1 VGAITIAGTW
11 RTTAPPE
18 DVWDVLVDLRTW
30 PTWWPAIRHVEPLVG
45 EPHAPD
51 VARLTFSTPAPLR
64 PMHVEL
70 TVTDRHPIEQLLVE
84 ATDGPLTGKGV
95 ISLAAIDGGS
105 ETTYDLRLRVRSLLM
120 RPVEAVLARAA
131 TGAGKDRMRRA
142 GDDLAELA
150 GGEALDHD
158 V

>member
-1 VGAITIAGTW
+1 VAGDPAR
-11 RTTAPPE
+11 RTARRRTPRPGRRTA
-18 DVWDVLVDLRTW
+18 DVQHAR
-30 PTWWPAIRHVEPLVG
+30 AAA
-45 EPHAPD
+45 PHARRAD
-51 VARLTFSTPAPLR
+51 RHRPAP
-64 PMHVEL
+64 H
-70 TVTDRHPIEQLLVE
+70 EQLLVE

-105 ETTYDLRLRVRSLLM
+105 ETTYDLRLRVRSLLLK
-120 RPVEAVLARAA
+120 PVEAVLARAA
-131 TGAGKDRMRRA
+131 TGAGKDRLRRA

>member
-18 DVWDVLVDLRTW
+18 DVWKVLVDLRTW

-45 EPHAPD
+45 APNSPD

-64 PMHVEL
+64 PMHLEL
-70 TVTDRHPIEQLLVE
+70 TVTDRRPIEQLLVE

-105 ETTYDLRLRVRSLLM
+105 ETTFDMRLRVRSLLLK
-120 RPVEAVLARAA
+120 PVEAVLARAA
-131 TGAGKDRMRRA
+131 TGAGKDRLRRA
-142 GDDLAELA
+142 GDDLAQLA
-150 GGEALDHD
+150 GGESLDHD